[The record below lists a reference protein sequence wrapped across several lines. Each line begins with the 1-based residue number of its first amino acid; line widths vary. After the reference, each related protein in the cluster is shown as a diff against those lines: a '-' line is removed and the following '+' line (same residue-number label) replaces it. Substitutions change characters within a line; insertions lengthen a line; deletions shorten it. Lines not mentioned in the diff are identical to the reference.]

1 MLQRERNDGNL
12 VITSTK
18 LKLMIAAI
26 SCVPEITR
34 LSYLPRNIVQS
45 FARTGIVDKSLQ
57 GMDVIKMLGTFKGP
71 KTLEKTQKWQKDIV
85 PLGQDFIAN
94 GFLKESTFDSD
105 SQGVLYPLLNALATQ
120 PHRQY

>member
-18 LKLMIAAI
+18 LKLMVAAI
-26 SCVPEITR
+26 SRVPEITR

-71 KTLEKTQKWQKDIV
+71 KTLEKTQKVAKRY
-85 PLGQDFIAN
+85 
-94 GFLKESTFDSD
+94 STFRPR
-105 SQGVLYPLLNALATQ
+105 L
-120 PHRQY
+120 HR

>member
-1 MLQRERNDGNL
+1 M

-18 LKLMIAAI
+18 LKLLVAAI
-26 SCVPEITR
+26 SRVPEITR

-94 GFLKESTFDSD
+94 GSLKESTFDSD